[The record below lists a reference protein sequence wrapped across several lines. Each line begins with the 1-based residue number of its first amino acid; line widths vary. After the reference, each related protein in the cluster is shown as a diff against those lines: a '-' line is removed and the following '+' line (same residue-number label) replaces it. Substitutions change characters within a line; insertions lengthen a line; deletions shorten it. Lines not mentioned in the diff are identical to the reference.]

1 MNLVLSRHGIWYS
14 RFTYLLPCGRRK
26 EIRRSLRT
34 RSKRIARCMV
44 QQMQLP
50 AVSQAPRHDAGQQ
63 SVPVNQPT
71 QPIQRTLKLSKAIEL
86 WMDERAKEGLGERE
100 LRRIRTY
107 VEALLA
113 VVGDKQV
120 HTIKR
125 QQANA
130 LKDSLTSSDKSVTTI
145 NNYLK
150 RAKALFD
157 WLSTRY
163 DDLPN
168 PFIGLRVKQNKTPAE
183 QRKAFSPA
191 DLSKLDSEAKHL
203 PAYKRWIF
211 DIARYTGMRQN
222 EICQLYK
229 DDIRQVDGVWCFRVT
244 DSRPDQQLKS
254 TGSRRTIPI
263 PTKLLE
269 RGILEFST
277 GTGRLF
283 PELTNTGE
291 RGYARYFQKWYSN
304 WKKSRGLPDFHSLR
318 HTVATR
324 LKSAGVPEQYA
335 AQLLGHAA
343 GGITYNRYG
352 KDVPIERLVEL
363 VELL

>member
-1 MNLVLSRHGIWYS
+1 M
-14 RFTYLLPCGRRK
+14 
-26 EIRRSLRT
+26 
-34 RSKRIARCMV
+34 
-44 QQMQLP
+44 
-50 AVSQAPRHDAGQQ
+50 
-63 SVPVNQPT
+63 
-71 QPIQRTLKLSKAIEL
+71 KLSNAIEL
-86 WMDERAKEGLGERE
+86 WMAERGKEGLGERE

-107 VEALLA
+107 VELLLA

-130 LKDSLTSSDKSVTTI
+130 FKDTLTSSDKSVTTI

-157 WLSTRY
+157 WLATRY

-168 PFIGLRVKQNKTPAE
+168 PFLGLRVKQSKAPAE
-183 QRKAFSPA
+183 QRKAFSLA
-191 DLSKLDSEAKHL
+191 DLNKLESEAKHL

-254 TGSRRTIPI
+254 SGSRRLVPI
-263 PTKLLE
+263 STNLLE
-269 RGILEFST
+269 RGIIDFAQ
-277 GTGRLF
+277 GAGRLF
-283 PELTNTGE
+283 PELTNSGE

-304 WKKSRGLPDFHSLR
+304 WKKPRGLPDFHSLR

-324 LKSAGVPEQYA
+324 LKSAGIPEQYA

-352 KDVPIERLVEL
+352 KDVPIRQLVEL